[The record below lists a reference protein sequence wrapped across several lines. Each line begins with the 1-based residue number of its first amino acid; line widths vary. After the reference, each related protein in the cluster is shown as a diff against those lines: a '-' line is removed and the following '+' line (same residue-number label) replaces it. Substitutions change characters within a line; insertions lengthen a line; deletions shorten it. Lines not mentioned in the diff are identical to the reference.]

1 MPVRIH
7 GRIKIVAIYATQDI
21 HFEKFLEKFQN
32 ILLSCLYQKVVIQD
46 IITEIK
52 IKRKPY
58 KTINFHKWS

>member
-7 GRIKIVAIYATQDI
+7 GSIKIVAIYATQDI

-46 IITEIK
+46 IIIETNL
-52 IKRKPY
+52 KRLRVA
-58 KTINFHKWS
+58 